1 VASKFKS
8 DYHIHARREVEN
20 RERDLVNQIRQNS
33 NLVEKAKW
41 EHKSDKV
48 IQGNI
53 VKNAVNDMRKRKASD
68 LNGRKARLA
77 AMLGAEDKLYEQE
90 YMSTLE
96 TPEQVRA
103 KMAEK
108 LKVIKGNRE
117 LERQ

>member
-1 VASKFKS
+1 ME
-8 DYHIHARREVEN
+8 D
-20 RERDLVNQIRQNS
+20 RERVLVNSIRQNS

-41 EHKSDKV
+41 QHKTDKV

-53 VKNAVNDMRKRKASD
+53 IRNAVADMRSRKASD

-77 AMLGAEDKLYEQE
+77 TLLAAEDKLYEQE
-90 YMSTLE
+90 FMASLE

-108 LKVIKGNRE
+108 LKFEKVCFTIGQPMFE
-117 LERQ
+117 TQQTA